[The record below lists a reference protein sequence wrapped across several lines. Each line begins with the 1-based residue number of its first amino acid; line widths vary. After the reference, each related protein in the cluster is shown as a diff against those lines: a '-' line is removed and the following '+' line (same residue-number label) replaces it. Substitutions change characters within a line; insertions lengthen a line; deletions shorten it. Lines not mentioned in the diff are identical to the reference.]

1 MDASSTRI
9 NIAIDGY
16 SSCGKSTLAK
26 ALAERI
32 RYAYVD
38 TGAMYRAI
46 TLYAIRSGWVGQ
58 GSFDE
63 DALLKGADE
72 VDLNFVPDEASGK
85 SSVHLNGENVDEAIR
100 DPQVSEHV
108 SQVASLPEIRKK
120 LVKIQKRIAEKKG
133 VVMDGRDI
141 GTVVL
146 PDAELKFFVTADEE
160 VRAERRYR
168 ELEEKGYSTS
178 FEEVLQNIRE
188 RDHEDT
194 HREESPLRQASDAIL
209 IDTTHLT
216 PEGQLELAL
225 EHFERVTGAKESF

>member
-1 MDASSTRI
+1 MEATSSRI

-26 ALAERI
+26 ALAERL

-46 TLYAIRSGWVGQ
+46 TLFAIRSGWIEGGTLDQ
-58 GSFDE
+58 Q
-63 DALLKGADE
+63 ALLEGLDE
-72 VDLNFVPDEASGK
+72 VELDFVPDEASGK
-85 SSVHLNGENVDEAIR
+85 SSVLLNGENVDEAIR
-100 DPQVSEHV
+100 SPNVSHHV
-108 SQVASLPEIRKK
+108 SQVASIPEVRQK
-120 LVKIQKRIAEKKG
+120 LVKVQKRIAEKKG

-146 PDAELKFFVTADEE
+146 PNAELKFFVTADEK
-160 VRAERRYR
+160 VRAERRYL
-168 ELEEKGYSTS
+168 ELKEKGFDTS

-194 HREESPLRQASDAIL
+194 HREESPLRRASDAIL
-209 IDTTHLT
+209 IDTTELS
-216 PEGQLELAL
+216 PQEQLESAMAY
-225 EHFERVTGAKESF
+225 FEEVTGAKN